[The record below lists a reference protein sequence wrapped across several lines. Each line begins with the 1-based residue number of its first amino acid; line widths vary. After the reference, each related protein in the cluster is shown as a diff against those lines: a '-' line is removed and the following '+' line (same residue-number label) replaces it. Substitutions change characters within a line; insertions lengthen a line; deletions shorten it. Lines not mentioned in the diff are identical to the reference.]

1 MATDAKTRR
10 HSQSGD
16 VLTLAAERA
25 QRYVRAASHRK
36 VAPSKAALAALAEL
50 NEPFPSSPSD
60 PSKVIARLDEL
71 GSPATVTTTGGRY
84 FGFVNGGMLPAAL
97 AANWLA
103 GAWNQNAALR
113 VMSPVAAELEEV
125 VLRWVCEALGLPA
138 DCAGG
143 LVTCATMANFTA
155 LATARHALLAREGW
169 NVIEDGM
176 FDAPPIEVVVGAEVH
191 AQSIEPGRFRKE
203 ARDHD

>member
-1 MATDAKTRR
+1 MQAFRRTSVFASGYRANKMKRKNRMATDAKTRR

-84 FGFVNGGMLPAAL
+84 FGFVNGGMAPAAL

-103 GAWNQNAALR
+103 AAWNQNAALR

-143 LVTCATMANFTA
+143 WSPAPRWRISPRSRPRVTHS
-155 LATARHALLAREGW
+155 LRARG
-169 NVIEDGM
+169 GT
-176 FDAPPIEVVVGAEVH
+176 
-191 AQSIEPGRFRKE
+191 S
-203 ARDHD
+203 

>member
-1 MATDAKTRR
+1 MATDTRTR
-10 HSQSGD
+10 QQSQSGD

-25 QRYVRAASHRK
+25 QRYVRTASHRK

-71 GSPATVTTTGGRY
+71 GSPAMGGRY

-103 GAWNQNAALR
+103 AAWNQNAALR

-138 DCAGG
+138 DCAG
-143 LVTCATMANFTA
+143 VWSPARRWRISPRSRPP
-155 LATARHALLAREGW
+155 RHALLAREGW

-176 FDAPPIEVVVGAEVH
+176 FDAPPIEVVVSAEVH
-191 AQSIEPGRFRKE
+191 ASNLQSIESGRFRKE